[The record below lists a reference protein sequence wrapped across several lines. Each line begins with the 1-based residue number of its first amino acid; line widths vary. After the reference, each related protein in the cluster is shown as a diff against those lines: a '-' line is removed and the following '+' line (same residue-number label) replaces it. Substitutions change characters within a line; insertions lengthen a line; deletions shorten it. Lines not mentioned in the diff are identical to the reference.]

1 MNINTS
7 SSTSLI
13 NRPPI
18 TFIISNRTTHLLLLN
33 WFLHHWWS
41 WMEFHLLLFQLKV
54 WLFMGSFHRLS
65 VIWLFWNIFCII
77 LLSCLRVT
85 LLFMLLFRRRSSII
99 LIPISSKRISSSFSY
114 FLLSYFSH
122 FSHSLLKF
130 KMFFSPF
137 SCLFWTKLFSNTL
150 IHFFLSLFNPRN
162 IWFWPYAYWFMFS
175 YSVWIESST
184 TFSTLKN

>member
-1 MNINTS
+1 
-7 SSTSLI
+7 
-13 NRPPI
+13 
-18 TFIISNRTTHLLLLN
+18 
-33 WFLHHWWS
+33 
-41 WMEFHLLLFQLKV
+41 
-54 WLFMGSFHRLS
+54 MGSFHRLS
-65 VIWLFWNIFCII
+65 VVWLFWNIFCIT
-77 LLSCLRVT
+77 LLSSLRVA

-130 KMFFSPF
+130 MMFFSPF
-137 SCLFWTKLFSNTL
+137 SCLFWAKLFSNTL
-150 IHFFLSLFNPRN
+150 IHFFLSLSNPRN
-162 IWFWPYAYWFMFS
+162 IRFRSYAYWFMFS